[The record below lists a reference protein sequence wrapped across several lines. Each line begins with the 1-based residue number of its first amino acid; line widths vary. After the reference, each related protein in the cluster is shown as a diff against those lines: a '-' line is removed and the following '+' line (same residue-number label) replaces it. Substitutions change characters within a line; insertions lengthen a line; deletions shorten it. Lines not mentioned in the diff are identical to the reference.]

1 MKITLDLGIMH
12 NRVCHIPHA
21 KGLIMVNV
29 VRGDVAKPVSSKR
42 LAEYFEGRVDID
54 GSLYLGYPI
63 IGTSQ
68 GGYQIDALLISREH
82 GVVIFN
88 IVEGVE
94 SSINLEETQ
103 DESITKIQSK
113 LLQHKA
119 LTNRRMLMVEIGVTT
134 FAPAWNHKPTDILGE
149 YSVTLNE
156 DDLKEFLNS
165 QKWNHSEY
173 FESLNSV
180 IQAITSIR
188 KRKQRNY
195 IQREDSRG
203 AKLSKLEDS
212 IANLDRNQSAAVIET
227 VEGVQRIRGLAGSGK
242 TIVLAL
248 KVAYLHAKH
257 PDWNI
262 AVTFNTRSLKDQF
275 KQLINMFTIEHT
287 SDEPDWE
294 KVKIMHAWGSP
305 SMVGVYYEIC
315 KRHNIEYRDFDAA
328 KKLANSYGLEFD
340 AVCEEALGKIKNFE
354 QYYDAILVDEA
365 QDFSKY
371 FLRLCYEILKEPKR
385 LVYAYDELQS
395 LNRKVMES
403 PEAIF
408 GEDSHG
414 NPLVQL
420 QNLPGEPKQD
430 IILEKCYRNPRPILA
445 SAHALG
451 FGIYRDS
458 GLVQMFEYSA
468 LWRDIGYEVEEGTL
482 KDGEFVKLV
491 RNANTSPKFLETHSP
506 IDDLIMVKSFNSNEE
521 QIEWLV
527 NQIETNLRED
537 ELKHD
542 DIMVIH
548 TDPLTTRGAV
558 GKARALL
565 FERNINSS
573 LAGVT
578 TSPDDFFNENS
589 IVFTSINRA
598 KGNEAAMIYVINAQS
613 CFSGYELARKRNI
626 LFTAMTR
633 SKAWL
638 RVIGYGES
646 MKKLEDEYTKV
657 QQEDFSL
664 KFVYP
669 TEEERREMNLVNRD
683 MGPKELERINKKQ
696 KDLRELLEALDKG
709 EIYKEDLSPEILK
722 RLKEKLL

>member
-1 MKITLDLGIMH
+1 
-12 NRVCHIPHA
+12 
-21 KGLIMVNV
+21 MVNV
-29 VRGDVAKPVSSKR
+29 VRGDVAKPVSSRR
-42 LAEYFEGRVDID
+42 LAEYFEGRADID

-68 GGYQIDALLISREH
+68 GGYQIDALLVSREH

-94 SSINLEETQ
+94 SNINLEEVQ
-103 DESITKIQSK
+103 DESVTKIQSK

-119 LTNRRMLMVEIGVTT
+119 LTSKRKLMVEIGVVT
-134 FAPAWNHKPTDILGE
+134 FAPAWNHKPIGISDE
-149 YSVTLNE
+149 YPVVWNE
-156 DDLKEFLNS
+156 DGLTNFLNS
-165 QKWNHSEY
+165 QRWKHKDY
-173 FESLNSV
+173 FGHLNSV

-188 KRKQRNY
+188 KRKQRSY
-195 IQREDSRG
+195 VQREDSRG
-203 AKLSKLEDS
+203 AKLSRLEDS

-242 TIVLAL
+242 TIILAL

-262 AVTFNTRSLKDQF
+262 AVTFNTRSLKGQF
-275 KQLINMFTIEHT
+275 KQLINTFTIEHT
-287 SDEPDWE
+287 SEEPNWE
-294 KVKIMHAWGSP
+294 KVKIVHAWGSP
-305 SMVGVYYEIC
+305 SMNGIYYEIC
-315 KRHNIEYRDFDAA
+315 KRFNIEYRDFDSAR
-328 KKLANSYGLEFD
+328 KLANSYGQEFD
-340 AVCEEALGKIKNFE
+340 AVCEEAFNKIKIFD
-354 QYYDAILVDEA
+354 QYYDVILVDEA

-371 FLRLCYEILKEPKR
+371 FLRLCYEILKKPKR

-408 GEDSHG
+408 GEDNHG
-414 NPLVQL
+414 SPRVQL

-430 IILEKCYRNPRPILA
+430 IILEKCYRNSRPILA

-451 FGIYRDS
+451 FGIYRES
-458 GLVQMFEYSA
+458 GLVQMFEYSS
-468 LWRDIGYEVEEGTL
+468 LWRDIGYKVEEGIL
-482 KDGEFVKLV
+482 EDGQSVKLA

-506 IDDLIMVKSFNSNEE
+506 IDDLIIFKSFNNDEE

-548 TDPLTTRGAV
+548 TNPLTTKEAV

-565 FERNINSS
+565 FERDINSS

-638 RVIGYGES
+638 RVVGYGDS
-646 MKKLEDEYTKV
+646 MKKLEAEYTEVKHK
-657 QQEDFSL
+657 DFAL
-664 KFVYP
+664 EFVYP
-669 TEEERREMNLVNRD
+669 TEEERRRMNLVNRD
-683 MGPKELERINKKQ
+683 MSPRE
-696 KDLRELLEALDKG
+696 RELLKKSKQGSFNEVLEALVKG
-709 EIYKEDLSPEILK
+709 EIHEEDLPPETQEMLNL
-722 RLKEKLL
+722 LKEKDSSQI